1 MPAEIPNAQMYFVN
15 GTRGFQSLVS
25 YQCDPGFVPV
35 GRTTLM
41 CDVDE
46 RWNGPPPR
54 CDPVFCEE
62 PQSIRNGAFSLST
75 NSTVVG
81 TIVTYYCTSPRY
93 VLVGVPKLQCLKDG
107 TYDAPTPECRP
118 RETPAVA
125 PVGAGI
131 LQTDQAPASMAPNR
145 FPNRDTP
152 AIVRRGPILKK
163 KIPFN
168 EDGSRPI
175 RRKPGFRPLEE
186 QNNPDPRFP
195 IKNEIPDSANVRANQ
210 GPRADVPPVS
220 AVQNERDARANQLN
234 LGKFSLLAKL
244 SSFHLTGFS
253 FQVALLLWEYLAV
266 LSFWLPS
273 LPQLSF

>member
-107 TYDAPTPECRP
+107 TYDAPTPECRQLGSTS
-118 RETPAVA
+118 RVIVF
-125 PVGAGI
+125 PVKV
-131 LQTDQAPASMAPNR
+131 LT
-145 FPNRDTP
+145 
-152 AIVRRGPILKK
+152 
-163 KIPFN
+163 KIC
-168 EDGSRPI
+168 I
-175 RRKPGFRPLEE
+175 
-186 QNNPDPRFP
+186 
-195 IKNEIPDSANVRANQ
+195 
-210 GPRADVPPVS
+210 VPP
-220 AVQNERDARANQLN
+220 RKRRT
-234 LGKFSLLAKL
+234 K
-244 SSFHLTGFS
+244 
-253 FQVALLLWEYLAV
+253 
-266 LSFWLPS
+266 
-273 LPQLSF
+273 